1 MATVQRRGDAYRIR
15 VSAGYDSKGK
25 QIMKSMTWTPA
36 PGMTEKQLQKELDRQ
51 AVLFEEKVKSGQCVD
66 GNVKFAEYA
75 RTWLENAQLAPA
87 TRSQYED
94 LLRRINLA
102 IGHIRLKKLQAH
114 HLETFYRNLRE
125 NGVKERGGY
134 AVSDKLRPLLKERKL
149 SREKAADLAGIS
161 AATIGTASLGRHI
174 SIESAEKIAAAFG
187 KKPEEFFIIHAD
199 ATGLSDKTILHHHRL
214 ISVILSKAKKE
225 QLVPHNVAAEY
236 TKTPKVRK
244 KEPPHLN
251 DIQAKEMV
259 VQLLNEED
267 IRIKTALMLLLY
279 SGLRR
284 GELCGLS
291 WPDVEPQTG
300 LIHVLRASQYQ
311 EGVGVAEVPTK
322 NEESVRAVKLPPF
335 MFELLGQYK
344 AWWLEQRLALGDRWE
359 GQKQRLFTQANGKPI
374 NPDTINLWLDR
385 FLSKHDFPRI
395 TPHGLRHTFATLQI
409 AAGVDLKTLQARGG
423 WAQPDTP
430 MKIYAHAIKSA
441 AEAASDALD
450 SVLTPAE
457 YRQA

>member
-1 MATVQRRGDAYRIR
+1 MPTIQKRGDTYRIR
-15 VSAGYDSKGK
+15 VSAGYDSAGK
-25 QIMKSMTWTPA
+25 QIMKSTTWKPA
-36 PGMTEKQLQKELDRQ
+36 PGMTQKQVEKELDRQ
-51 AVLFEEKVKSGQCVD
+51 AVLFEEKVKTGQYVD
-66 GNVKFAEYA
+66 GNVKFSEYA
-75 RTWLENAQLAPA
+75 RTWIENAQLAPA

-94 LLRRINLA
+94 LLHRINTA
-102 IGHIRLKKLQAH
+102 IGHIRLDRLQAH

-134 AVSDKLRPLLKERKL
+134 AVSSKLKDFLKEKKL
-149 SREKAADLAGIS
+149 SRVKAATLTSVS
-161 AATIGTASLGRHI
+161 AATIGTACLGRHI
-174 SIESAEKIAAAFG
+174 SIESAGKIAAAFG
-187 KKPEEFFIIHAD
+187 KKPEELFTIHAD
-199 ATGLSDKTILHHHRL
+199 TPGLSDKTILHHHRL
-214 ISVILSKAKKE
+214 ISAILSKAKKDH
-225 QLVPHNVAAEY
+225 LVPHNVAAEY
-236 TKTPKVRK
+236 ADAPKVRR
-244 KEPPHLN
+244 KEPPHL
-251 DIQAKEMV
+251 DDTQAKEMV
-259 VQLLNEED
+259 IQLLNEQD

-291 WPDVEPQTG
+291 WTDIEPETG

-311 EGVGVAEVPTK
+311 EGAGIVEVPTK
-322 NEESVRAVKLPPF
+322 NDESIRAVKLPPF

-344 AWWLEQRLALGDRWE
+344 TWWTEQRLANGDRWRGE
-359 GQKQRLFTQANGKPI
+359 KQRLFIQEDGSPI

-385 FLSKHDFPRI
+385 FLAKHDFPRV

-450 SVLTPAE
+450 SVLTPVE